1 MSFDKSC
8 SVLMLLYET
17 ALSLTDKWPIAAFSP
32 ISVFA
37 FSDSVEIA
45 LAETGEMNA
54 VLELNLA

>member
-17 ALSLTDKWPIAAFSP
+17 VLRLTDKWLIAAFSP
-32 ISVFA
+32 ISAFA
-37 FSDSVEIA
+37 FIDSVEIA
-45 LAETGEMNA
+45 LAETGATNV